1 MARPTYNGLPV
12 ALKRSIHI
20 VALAALLTGVAWVA
34 LHFTV
39 QGWIDE
45 KISRPTEVVLLKIHG
60 AASMLALVAL
70 GTLLSTHILPA
81 LKNPPNRRA
90 GIALLAIIAGL
101 VLTGWG
107 LYYLGDENLRGWASD
122 FHIAA
127 GMATAAIFI
136 HHIRYRKRSPN

>member
-45 KISRPTEVVLLKIHG
+45 KISRPT
-60 AASMLALVAL
+60 AM
-70 GTLLSTHILPA
+70 
-81 LKNPPNRRA
+81 
-90 GIALLAIIAGL
+90 
-101 VLTGWG
+101 
-107 LYYLGDENLRGWASD
+107 
-122 FHIAA
+122 
-127 GMATAAIFI
+127 
-136 HHIRYRKRSPN
+136 